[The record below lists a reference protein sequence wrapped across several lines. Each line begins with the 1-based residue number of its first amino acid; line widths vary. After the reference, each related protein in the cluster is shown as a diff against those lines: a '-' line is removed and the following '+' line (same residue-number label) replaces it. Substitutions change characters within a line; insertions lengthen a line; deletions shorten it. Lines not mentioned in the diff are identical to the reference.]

1 MPTKLDRFLNGNPAA
16 ASETERNGRKV
27 APGSDKPFTHW
38 SFENGTKWF
47 IPADD
52 MAEFFRL
59 YCDDIRN
66 CVPRYLTEKSTP
78 IGQVRIDLDFVY
90 TGNVEAHK
98 HTREQVVAFMG
109 AFMEELKKYVQVP
122 ESAEIFVLEKD
133 CPTPSKTKQGETI
146 SKSGVHIQIPAIKT
160 RADVEQSIRRSLVRR
175 MDEFFP
181 DLDCMKGWEEVYDKS
196 PLTHTNNWPLLG
208 SKKPAEGSL
217 PYSLRYTI
225 DWDRETGEMSID
237 DTVSPVV
244 TVDLVKSLSVRS
256 RPDEETPLTEY
267 GEKNTRA
274 PVEPQTVVRSV
285 SRGRTTQRDGESGS
299 RGSSPGRLYIEPL
312 TEHKK
317 KYIQDHV
324 MNLKEERFTNYA
336 DWIAVGQC
344 LKNIH
349 PELEDVWLDFS
360 EQINHVKPGEYD
372 QRACMSKW
380 QSFGFR
386 VDGARVGIGSLRFWS
401 RNDNPDR
408 FQQIESTNID
418 RLIEEAAMTCTE
430 NDVAQVI
437 FAKYQDEFKCAAYK
451 ANEWYRYAGHIWR
464 SMDSG
469 VELLCR
475 LSTAI
480 AKLFAEKEVQ
490 ELMAIEMMESCSH
503 KDSDPS
509 CDCCK
514 AEKRKKQ
521 FSTVRIKL
529 KSTGFK
535 KNVMEECKA
544 LFFDKEFALKLDENK
559 HLIAFNNGVFDTL
572 NREFREGRP
581 EDCISKCTNLD
592 YNVST
597 DYRSFKCWPELKA
610 FLESI
615 LPNRNVRD
623 YFMKHLSRCLS
634 GVYTQDFHILTGE
647 GSNGKSM
654 LMNLMMTCFGEYAYK
669 VNIALFTQKRGKA
682 GAAAPELVR
691 MKGIRFVMM
700 SEPDQDDKLS
710 EGFLKEVTGS
720 EKMTV
725 RDLFSG
731 SKQMIELDVQ
741 AKFHM
746 ACNVKPRVDDTSNGA
761 WRRLKVIDFP
771 SKFVYDPKLP
781 NEKPIDESIMT
792 KVLSKEWAECFI
804 AYLITLYTEGA
815 GYPKLKAP
823 ADVDA
828 FTQEYQQESDVVA
841 RFLAE
846 MFHTDGILPGELPD
860 AVSWTT
866 ITATFQE
873 WKRSNELMGRGSA
886 MDLRKRIET
895 QFGKMPRGGWTAFRF
910 GTA

>member
-1 MPTKLDRFLNGNPAA
+1 MPTKLDRFLNGNPHG

-27 APGSDKPFTHW
+27 APGKPFTHW

-47 IPADD
+47 IAGDD
-52 MAEFFRL
+52 MDEFYRL
-59 YCDDIRN
+59 YCEDLQN
-66 CVPRYLTEKSTP
+66 CVARYLTEKSTP
-78 IGQVRIDLDFVY
+78 IGQVRIDLDMVY
-90 TGNVEAHK
+90 EGEVESHK
-98 HTREQVVAFMG
+98 HTREQIIAFMT
-109 AFMEELKKYVQVP
+109 AHMEEIKKYVQVP
-122 ESAEIFVLEKD
+122 DSASIYVLEKSY
-133 CPTPSKTKQGETI
+133 PTPSTTKDGKKV

-160 RADVEQSIRRSLVRR
+160 RADVEQSVRRTLLRR

-181 DLDCMKGWEEVYDKS
+181 GLECMKGWEDVYDKQ

-208 SKKPAEGSL
+208 SKKPTEGSL
-217 PYSLRYTI
+217 PYQLKYVL
-225 DWDRETGEMSID
+225 DWDAETGEMSV
-237 DTVSPVV
+237 DTSVSAIP
-244 TVDLVKSLSVRS
+244 TVDLVKTLSVRS
-256 RPDEETPLTEY
+256 RMEEESPLTEY
-267 GEKNTRA
+267 GEKNTRTPA
-274 PVEPQTVVRSV
+274 EPREVVRSV
-285 SRGRTTQRDGESGS
+285 SRGRGAERGEPGS

-312 TEHKK
+312 TEHRK
-317 KYIQDHV
+317 KYILDHV
-324 MNLKEERFTNYA
+324 MNLKEERYTSYA
-336 DWIAVGQC
+336 DWILTGQC

-349 PELEDVWLDFS
+349 PDLEDVWLDFS
-360 EQINHVKPGEYD
+360 EQINHVKPGSYD
-372 QRACMSKW
+372 QRECMAKW

-386 VDGARVGIGSLRFWS
+386 VDGARVGIDSLRYWS
-401 RNDNPDR
+401 RMDNQDR
-408 FQQIESTNID
+408 FQEIESTNID

-437 FAKYQDEFKCAAYK
+437 FAKYQDEFKCAAYR

-490 ELMAIEMMESCSH
+490 ELTNIEMMDACSH

-521 FSTVRIKL
+521 FSAVRLKL

-544 LFFDKEFALKLDENK
+544 LFFDKDFALKLDENK
-559 HLIAFNNGVFDTL
+559 NLIAFNNGVFDTL
-572 NREFREGRP
+572 TREFREGRP

-597 DYRSFKCWPELKA
+597 DYHSFSCWPELKA

-615 LPNRNVRD
+615 LPNRNIRE

-731 SKQMIELDVQ
+731 SKQMIELDIQ

-771 SKFVYDPKLP
+771 NKFVYEPKLP
-781 NEKPIDESIMT
+781 NERPIDESIMT
-792 KVLSKEWAECFI
+792 KVISKEWAECFI
-804 AYLITLYTEGA
+804 AYLIALYTEGA
-815 GYPKLKAP
+815 GWTKLKAP

-841 RFLAE
+841 RFLSE
-846 MFHTDGILPGELPD
+846 MVHTDGVMPGEMPD
-860 AVSWTT
+860 AVSWTM
-866 ITATFQE
+866 IAASFQE
-873 WKRSNELMGRGSA
+873 WKRSNELTGRGSA
-886 MDLRKRIET
+886 TELRKRLEA
-895 QFGKMPRGGWTAFRF
+895 QFGKGYRGSWTNFRF

>member
-1 MPTKLDRFLNGNPAA
+1 MPTRLDRFLYGNPAA
-16 ASETERNGRKV
+16 ASESERNGRKV
-27 APGSDKPFTHW
+27 APGKPFTHW
-38 SFENGTKWF
+38 SFENKEAWF

-52 MAEFFRL
+52 MPEFFRL

-90 TGNVEAHK
+90 AGNVEAHK
-98 HTREQVVAFMG
+98 HTREQVVDFMK
-109 AFMEELKKYVQVP
+109 AFMEELKRYVQVP

-133 CPTPSKTKQGETI
+133 SPTPSKTKQGETI
-146 SKSGVHIQIPAIKT
+146 SKSGVHIQIPSIKT

-181 DLDCMKGWEEVYDKS
+181 ELGCMKGWEDVYDKQ
-196 PLTHTNNWPLLG
+196 PLTHTNNWPMLG

-217 PYSLRYTI
+217 PYSIRYTI

-237 DTVSPVV
+237 DTVSSVV
-244 TVDLVKSLSVRS
+244 TVDLVKALSVRS
-256 RPDEETPLTEY
+256 SPTEETPLTEY

-274 PVEPQTVVRSV
+274 PTEPREVVRSV
-285 SRGRTTQRDGESGS
+285 SRGRAPQREGETGS
-299 RGSSPGRLYIEPL
+299 RGSSPGRMYIEPL
-312 TEHKK
+312 TDIKR
-317 KYIQDHV
+317 KYIRDHL
-324 MNLKEERFTNYA
+324 MNLSEERYVNYS

-349 PELEDVWLDFS
+349 PDLEDDFLDFS
-360 EQINHVKPGEYD
+360 AKIDDVKPGDYD
-372 QRACMSKW
+372 ERACRTKW

-386 VDGARVGIGSLRFWS
+386 VDGERLSIGSLRFWS
-401 RNDNPDR
+401 RNDNYER
-408 FQQIESTNID
+408 FQEIESGNVD
-418 RLIEEAAMTCTE
+418 KLVDEAAQTCTE
-430 NDVAQVI
+430 HDVAQVI
-437 FAKYQDEFKCAAYK
+437 FAKYRDEFKCAAYK
-451 ANEWYRYAGHIWR
+451 ANDWYRYAGHIWR
-464 SMDSG
+464 QTENG
-469 VELLCR
+469 VDLLGR
-475 LSTAI
+475 LSKTI
-480 AKLFAEKEVQ
+480 ANLFAEKERA
-490 ELMAIEMMESCSH
+490 ELVALEGMDCSH
-503 KDSDPS
+503 KEHDPS
-509 CDCCK
+509 CDACK

-521 FSTVRIKL
+521 YNQVRLRL
-529 KSTGFK
+529 KTMAFK
-535 KNVMEECKA
+535 ENVMKECKV
-544 LFFDKEFALKLDENK
+544 LFFDKDFALKLDENK

-572 NREFREGRP
+572 NRSFRDGSP
-581 EDCISKCTNLD
+581 DDYISKCTNLD
-592 YNVST
+592 YNPST
-597 DYRSFKCWPELKA
+597 EYHKFKCWPELKA

-615 LPNRNVRD
+615 LPNRSVRD

-654 LMNLMMTCFGEYAYK
+654 LMNLMMTCFGEYGYK

-700 SEPDQDDKLS
+700 SEPDQDDTIS
-710 EGFLKEVTGS
+710 EGFMKEVTGS

-725 RDLFSG
+725 RDLYSG

-746 ACNVKPRVDDTSNGA
+746 ACNVKPRVNDTSNGA

-771 SKFVYDPKLP
+771 NKFVSDPKAA
-781 NEKPIDESIMT
+781 NERPIDESIMT
-792 KVLSKEWAECFI
+792 KVLTKEWAECFI
-804 AYLITLYTEGA
+804 AYLIALYTEGS

-823 ADVDA
+823 KEVDA
-828 FTQEYQQESDVVA
+828 YTQEYQQESDVVA
-841 RFLAE
+841 RFIAE
-846 MFHTDGILPGELPD
+846 MFHAEGMTPGELPE
-860 AVSWTT
+860 AISWAT

-886 MDLRKRIET
+886 TELKKRLET

-910 GTA
+910 GPA